1 MNDSRTVV
9 VLGGGV
15 GGVVTA
21 MTLRKRLPRQ
31 HQVIIVDR
39 ESRHLFSPSLLW
51 LMTGSRSES
60 NITRPVRQLSRK
72 GIEVIQDEIVEIL
85 PETRQVRLGSGQT
98 LDADHL
104 VVSLGAELDLDAVPG
119 LAEVGHCFYTLSGA
133 TSLYAA
139 LTDFEGGRIIVL
151 TAAPAYKC
159 PAAPY
164 EAAMLIKDFCGRR
177 GVGAETQVDLYAAE
191 PAPMG
196 VTGPDVSAAV
206 RQMVETEEIGYHA
219 EHQVTHVD
227 TGTNTVFFENG
238 ASAEFD
244 LLAFVPP
251 HRPPDVVSKTDLV
264 DENGWVTVD
273 RHTMETGHPDVYA
286 IGDVT
291 RIPLKVGKPLPMAG
305 VFAERQA
312 KVVAR
317 NIATAITGEGTSTR
331 FDGHGECFIETG
343 SGKAGFGSGNFYA
356 EPSPQINLHPPS
368 RRWHIGKVLFEK
380 NWLRRF

>member
-1 MNDSRTVV
+1 MNDSRTVT

-15 GGVVTA
+15 GGVVA
-21 MTLRKRLPRQ
+21 AIALRKKLSSRHRVVIVERERQ
-31 HQVIIVDR
+31 
-39 ESRHLFSPSLLW
+39 HLFSPSLLW

-60 NITRPVRQLSRK
+60 DITRPVARLSRK
-72 GIEVIQDEIVEIL
+72 GIEVVEDEIVKIL
-85 PETRQVRLGSGQT
+85 PEARQVGLGSGQT

-104 VVSLGAELDLDAVPG
+104 VISLGAELDLEAVPG
-119 LAEVGHCFYTLSGA
+119 LAEVGHCFYALSGA
-133 TSLYAA
+133 ASLHDA
-139 LTDFEGGRIIVL
+139 LVEFEGGRIIVL

-164 EAAMLIKDFCGRR
+164 EAAMLIKDFCRRR
-177 GVGAETQVDLYAAE
+177 GVGAKTQIDLYAAE

-206 RQMVETEEIGYHA
+206 RRMVEDNEIGYHP
-219 EHQVTHVD
+219 EHQVTYLD
-227 TGTNTVFFENG
+227 SGTNTVFFENG
-238 ASAEFD
+238 VSAGFD
-244 LLAFVPP
+244 LLAYVPP
-251 HRPPDVVSKTDLV
+251 HRPPDVVTKTDLV
-264 DENGWVTVD
+264 NEDGWVKVD
-273 RHTMETGHPDVYA
+273 RHTMETGHPGIYA
-286 IGDVT
+286 IGDIT

-312 KVVAR
+312 TVVAR
-317 NIATAITGEGTSTR
+317 NIATAITGERTSTR

-356 EPSPQINLHPPS
+356 EPSPQIKLHPPS

-380 NWLRRF
+380 RWLRRF